1 MALGLDLTVD
11 RTLLHGVGCAGGL
24 SALRLANSFAQLP
37 SVSSVAGSAGDG
49 SRPPRIL
56 VVALEVTSTLVRSEL
71 EELDRAGGKMGNVG
85 VCLFSDGAS
94 AMVVGGGELL
104 DGGEW
109 ADEPGVCRFDG
120 GADGGFGLGFGWG
133 W

>member
-37 SVSSVAGSAGDG
+37 SVSSGAAAQGGSI
-49 SRPPRIL
+49 SSSPPRIL

-104 DGGEW
+104 EGGESGSVVV
-109 ADEPGVCRFDG
+109 ARAKGNPGVG
-120 GADGGFGLGFGWG
+120 GCVGR
-133 W
+133 